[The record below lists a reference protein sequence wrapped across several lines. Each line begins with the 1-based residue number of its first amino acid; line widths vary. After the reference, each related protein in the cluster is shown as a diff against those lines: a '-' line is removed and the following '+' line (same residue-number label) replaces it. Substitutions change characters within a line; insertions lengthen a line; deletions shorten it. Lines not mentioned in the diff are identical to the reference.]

1 MAENEQNSPRV
12 LVVDDE
18 QIVLSLV
25 EDTLTDEGYVITTT
39 SSPDEAI
46 ELARSQTFDFLLTD
60 IRMPGMNGIEMA
72 RELRAITPTIGVIFM
87 TGYANLDTAKQ
98 AIKEGAYDYIMKP
111 FELSEIRQALE
122 RAVDKKKSDASA
134 ALSQELNRIADLSS
148 MMYASGDLASLLRLS
163 LSFAILQ
170 SKAQAGLAIYF
181 DVIEYEIAVMSQNN
195 VAGATDEIYCINIS
209 EENLGKI
216 KKLTSPLLMTNDEQH
231 PLFDTGILTQHGD
244 IFLPPN
250 VYKPGST
257 VLVPL
262 LRGET
267 MLGFISLF
275 HDKSDEEMQCA
286 DTQFLNFI
294 SSQLA
299 ISLENLQLLEDS
311 REAYRRLEAL
321 QEQSI
326 QMEKMATRGQM
337 AAEIGHELNN
347 YLGVVVANFQL
358 MDLRI
363 QKGVTEGLDRF
374 TQSITDH
381 LDKISRFTKNLMD
394 YSSMKEIKFEQVDIN
409 GLLRDILE
417 FLHPQK
423 RFRDFDLNF
432 NSTEEDLRAE
442 IDQGLIEQVLY
453 NFLNNAADASLE
465 SPVKQIDVST
475 SRIDTGNI
483 RISIRDHG
491 AGIEQNKL
499 NMLFKEKFTT
509 KKTGHGIGLFVSKSI
524 IDKHK
529 GSIDVKSAPGEG
541 AEFIIDLPVRQEA
554 IEAADIA
561 ETQETAIPAD

>member
-1 MAENEQNSPRV
+1 MADNSQKKAYI

-25 EDTLTDEGYVITTT
+25 EDTLTDEGYDITTT

-46 ELARSQTFDFLLTD
+46 VLAQKTTFDFLLTD
-60 IRMPGMNGIEMA
+60 IRMPNMNGIELA
-72 RELRAITPTIGVIFM
+72 RELRILIPTIGVIFM

-111 FELSEIRQALE
+111 FELSEIRQALT
-122 RAVDKKKSDASA
+122 RAVEKRESDASA
-134 ALSQELNRIADLSS
+134 ALSQELNKIADMSNL
-148 MMYASGDLASLLRLS
+148 MYASGDLASLLRLS
-163 LSFAILQ
+163 LSFAVLQ
-170 SKAQAGLAIYF
+170 SKAQAGLAVYF
-181 DVIEYEIAVMSQNN
+181 DRTNNEAAIMSQNN
-195 VAGATDEIYCINIS
+195 TAGASDEVVCAQLTDEDIARIQSIVA
-209 EENLGKI
+209 
-216 KKLTSPLLMTNDEQH
+216 PMLLNNMAQH
-231 PLFDTGILTQHGD
+231 PLNGTQILKKHED
-244 IFLPPN
+244 IFLPDD
-250 VYKPGST
+250 VFKLGAT
-257 VLVPL
+257 IVVPL
-262 LRGET
+262 LRGDI
-267 MLGFISLF
+267 MLGYICLF
-275 HDKSDEEMQCA
+275 HNKSDEKMQFA

-311 REAYRRLEAL
+311 REAYQRLEAL

-363 QKGVTEGLDRF
+363 QKGVTEGLERF

-381 LDKISRFTKNLMD
+381 LDKISRFTKGLMD
-394 YSSMKEIKFEQVDIN
+394 YSSIQEVKFEIVDVN
-409 GLLRDILE
+409 SLLQNIIE

-423 RFRDFDLNF
+423 RFREFDINF
-432 NSTEEDLRAE
+432 NGEVGELRVE
-442 IDQGLIEQVLY
+442 VDQGLIEQVLY

-465 SPVKQIDVST
+465 SDTK
-475 SRIDTGNI
+475 RIDISTKLLEDNRA
-483 RISIRDHG
+483 RITIKDFG
-491 AGIEQNKL
+491 AGIDQTKL

-509 KKTGHGIGLFVSKSI
+509 KETGHGIGLFVCKSI

-529 GSIDVKSAPGEG
+529 GEITVHSESGRG
-541 AEFIIDLPVRQEA
+541 AEFIIKLPVEQ
-554 IEAADIA
+554 DITSKIS
-561 ETQETAIPAD
+561 EIPIVTEENC

>member
-1 MAENEQNSPRV
+1 MADNGQNAPSV

-25 EDTLTDEGYVITTT
+25 EDTLTDEGYLITTT

-46 ELARSQTFDFLLTD
+46 ELAKSNTFDFLLTD

-72 RELRAITPTIGVIFM
+72 RELRAIIPTIGVIFM

-122 RAVDKKKSDASA
+122 RAVEKKKSDASV

-170 SKAQAGLAIYF
+170 SKAQAGLAVYF
-181 DVIEYEIAVMSQNN
+181 DFSENEIAVMSQNN
-195 VAGATDEIYCINIS
+195 NSSIPDEILCINVS
-209 EENLGKI
+209 EENFGKI
-216 KKLTSPLLMTNDEQH
+216 RKLSSPILLGAKEQH
-231 PLFDTGILTQHGD
+231 PLFGTDILDKYSD
-244 IFLPPN
+244 IFLPPSM
-250 VYKPGST
+250 YKPGST

-262 LRGET
+262 LRGEN
-267 MLGFISLF
+267 MLGFICLF

-358 MDLRI
+358 MDIRI
-363 QKGVTEGLDRF
+363 QKGVTEGLERF

-394 YSSMKEIKFEQVDIN
+394 YSSLKEVKFERVDVN
-409 GLLRDILE
+409 SLLQNIIE

-423 RFRDFDLNF
+423 RFREFEFNF
-432 NSTEEDLRAE
+432 NHKDDELFAE
-442 IDQGLIEQVLY
+442 VDQGLLEQVLY

-465 SPVKQIDVST
+465 SPVKQIDVTT
-475 SRIDTGNI
+475 SQLENDKV

-491 AGIEQNKL
+491 AGIEESKL
-499 NMLFKEKFTT
+499 NLLFKEKFTT
-509 KKTGHGIGLFVSKSI
+509 KKTGHGIGLFVCKSI

-529 GSIDVKSAPGEG
+529 GLVTVKSKVGEG
-541 AEFIIDLPVRQEA
+541 AEFIIDLPIVQCKSDSVEQAVPAEA
-554 IEAADIA
+554 
-561 ETQETAIPAD
+561 PAS